1 MRKLK
6 SLVYPLLLCGFFLLC
21 LGFFLGRRSVNALI
35 LSTDRRPPV
44 SSALPAAETAEPP
57 QRQLPLPDPEHPQE
71 GVNLNT
77 ADLEALMTLP
87 DIGPGRAQKILDY
100 RETHGPFQNIYQ
112 LTEVPGIGEGIFN
125 KLRDLIYVEDSHE
138 NTDH

>member
-6 SLVYPLLLCGFFLLC
+6 SLIYPLLLCGFFLLC
-21 LGFFLGRRSVNALI
+21 LGFFLGRRSVNALV
-35 LSTDRRPPV
+35 LSTERRPPV
-44 SSALPAAETAEPP
+44 SSAFPTSEATEPP
-57 QRQLPLPDPEHPQE
+57 QRQLPTLETEALSDLI
-71 GVNLNT
+71 NLNT

-100 RETHGPFQNIYQ
+100 REAHGPFQNIFQ

-125 KLRDLIYVEDSHE
+125 KLRDWIYVEDNNE
-138 NTDH
+138 NTDY

>member
-6 SLVYPLLLCGFFLLC
+6 SLIYPLLLCGFFLLC

-35 LSTDRRPPV
+35 LSTERRP
-44 SSALPAAETAEPP
+44 SAAGALLPTDATEPP
-57 QRQLPLPDPEHPQE
+57 QRQLPLPEAERPQE

-87 DIGPGRAQKILDY
+87 DIGPGRAQRILDY
-100 RETHGPFQNIYQ
+100 REAHGPFQNIYQ